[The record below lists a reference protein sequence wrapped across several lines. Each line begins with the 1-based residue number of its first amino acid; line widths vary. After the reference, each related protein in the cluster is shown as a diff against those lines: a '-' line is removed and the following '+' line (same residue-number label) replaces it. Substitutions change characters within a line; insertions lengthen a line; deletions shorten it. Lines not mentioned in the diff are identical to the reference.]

1 MSFKAVEKSISKKE
15 GIPMKNAGAILAN
28 SSRNA
33 SPAAKKKN
41 PKLKKVKGS
50 SKAKSDKMRNFSFI
64 SHPSD
69 KESSDEMNFQ
79 SMMESQIRS
88 VGLTHDYLEVPEYY
102 KLTKCLIEYY
112 GWFGISSWKDVL
124 FLEIEYNID
133 WNSELKKYY
142 SFYILGFHFQSGWLW
157 ESKNGLSN
165 LE

>member
-1 MSFKAVEKSISKKE
+1 
-15 GIPMKNAGAILAN
+15 
-28 SSRNA
+28 
-33 SPAAKKKN
+33 
-41 PKLKKVKGS
+41 
-50 SKAKSDKMRNFSFI
+50 
-64 SHPSD
+64 
-69 KESSDEMNFQ
+69 
-79 SMMESQIRS
+79 MMESQIRS